1 MTIMFELGYNFSLW
15 HMNIHVGEQ
24 FEKLVKNT
32 HEWHILY
39 ELIPL
44 KQQKQFSRRN
54 DSRNFV
60 NN

>member
-1 MTIMFELGYNFSLW
+1 MTIIIKLGYNFSLW
-15 HMNIHVGEQ
+15 RMNIHVGEQ
-24 FEKLVKNT
+24 FEKLVKKT
-32 HEWHILY
+32 YDWHILC

-54 DSRNFV
+54 DPRYFV